1 MMSRGKSCLLYF
13 LMHDPLHAKQM
24 SLSLMQLMPMQHDK
38 DICFMSD
45 KYAEKT
51 AVRLSFFMVSYLD
64 QSSSCSAKS
73 YTLHLFSPMNF

>member
-1 MMSRGKSCLLYF
+1 MMSRGKSCLLHL

-24 SLSLMQLMPMQHDK
+24 SLSLMELIPMHDK
-38 DICFMSD
+38 DICSTSD

-51 AVRLSFFMVSYLD
+51 AVRLSFFMVSDLD

-73 YTLHLFSPMNF
+73 YTLHSFSPMNF